1 MDTVRIG
8 DRYRVTIPESIRKE
22 LRLRVGDELVLEK
35 VGEGVYRF
43 GVVEKGSRY
52 HDQLLQLLKTPP
64 KRVGKPLD
72 ISSGEMK
79 LLEEPKT
86 NN

>member
-1 MDTVRIG
+1 MDTVRLS

-22 LRLRVGDELVLEK
+22 LGLRVGDELVLEK

-72 ISSGEMK
+72 VSPEEMK

-86 NN
+86 

>member
-1 MDTVRIG
+1 MDTVQIS

-22 LRLRVGDELVLEK
+22 LGLRVGDELVLEK

-64 KRVGKPLD
+64 KRVGKPVD
-72 ISSGEMK
+72 ISPAEMK
-79 LLEEPKT
+79 RLEEPKT
-86 NN
+86 